1 MQRGVTVKKVSIV
14 LFQLGIL
21 FITLIILLIAGFILP
36 VVARDFAMDT
46 PEWAYLQYPL
56 LIAIYVTL
64 IPFLVAIFQAFK
76 LSRLIQVNQIF
87 SIEAVGNLKI
97 IKVSGFIIAFLY
109 LSGTFVIS
117 NLVEL
122 SPGIAM
128 LGVIILLSSS
138 MIALIA
144 GILEELLK
152 KALEIKEENDL
163 TV

>member
-1 MQRGVTVKKVSIV
+1 M
-14 LFQLGIL
+14 
-21 FITLIILLIAGFILP
+21 AA
-36 VVARDFAMDT
+36 AR
-46 PEWAYLQYPL
+46 
-56 LIAIYVTL
+56 
-64 IPFLVAIFQAFK
+64 
-76 LSRLIQVNQIF
+76 
-87 SIEAVGNLKI
+87 NLKI
-97 IKVSGFIIAFLY
+97 IKVSGFIISFLY
-109 LSGTFVIS
+109 LAGTFVLS

-128 LGVIILLSSS
+128 LGIIIMLSSA

>member
-1 MQRGVTVKKVSIV
+1 MKKVSIV

-21 FITLIILLIAGFILP
+21 FITLIVLLIAAFILP
-36 VVARDFAMDT
+36 VVARDFATET

-76 LSRLIQVNQIF
+76 LSRLIQLNQVF
-87 SIEAVGNLKI
+87 SMAAARNLKI
-97 IKVSGFIIAFLY
+97 IKVSGFIISFLY
-109 LSGTFVIS
+109 LAGTFVLS

-128 LGVIILLSSS
+128 LGIIIMLSSA
-138 MIALIA
+138 MIGLIA

>member
-1 MQRGVTVKKVSIV
+1 MKKVSIV

-21 FITLIILLIAGFILP
+21 FITLIVLLIAAFILP
-36 VVARDFAMDT
+36 VVARDFATET

-76 LSRLIQVNQIF
+76 LSRLIQLNQVF
-87 SIEAVGNLKI
+87 SMAAARNLKI
-97 IKVSGFIIAFLY
+97 IKVSGFIISFLY
-109 LSGTFVIS
+109 LAGTFVLS

-128 LGVIILLSSS
+128 LGIIIMLSSA

-152 KALEIKEENDL
+152 KALEIKE
-163 TV
+163 

>member
-1 MQRGVTVKKVSIV
+1 MKKVSIV

-21 FITLIILLIAGFILP
+21 FITLIVLLIAAFILP
-36 VVARDFAMDT
+36 VVARDFATET

-76 LSRLIQVNQIF
+76 LSRLIQLNQVF
-87 SIEAVGNLKI
+87 SMAAARNLKI
-97 IKVSGFIIAFLY
+97 IKVSGFIISFLY
-109 LSGTFVIS
+109 LAGTFVLS

-128 LGVIILLSSS
+128 LGIIIMLSSA

-152 KALEIKEENDL
+152 RRWRSKKKMISRYRC
-163 TV
+163 

>member
-1 MQRGVTVKKVSIV
+1 MKKVSIV

-21 FITLIILLIAGFILP
+21 FITLIVLLIAAFILP
-36 VVARDFAMDT
+36 VVARDFATET

-76 LSRLIQVNQIF
+76 LSRLIQLNQVF
-87 SIEAVGNLKI
+87 SMAAARNLKI
-97 IKVSGFIIAFLY
+97 IKVSGFIISFLY
-109 LSGTFVIS
+109 LAGTFVLS

-128 LGVIILLSSS
+128 LGIIIMLSSA

>member
-1 MQRGVTVKKVSIV
+1 MKKVSVV

-21 FITLIILLIAGFILP
+21 FITLIVLLIAAFILP
-36 VVARDFAMDT
+36 VVARDFATET

-76 LSRLIQVNQIF
+76 LSRLIQLNQVF
-87 SIEAVGNLKI
+87 SMAAARNLKI
-97 IKVSGFIIAFLY
+97 IKVSGFIISFLY
-109 LSGTFVIS
+109 LAGTFVLS

-128 LGVIILLSSS
+128 LGIIIMLSSA